1 MILGPHKTVKTSH
14 ITKVILQKDFTL
26 ILLFESGE
34 LRILDMKPCIKGE
47 GIWAKLRD
55 WEVFS
60 KAQVQEDFGG
70 LVWTEE
76 LDYCPDSAFMD
87 SKPLPLGILEDLMD
101 VYSVKKT
108 GDGEY
113 KSAG

>member
-1 MILGPHKTVKTSH
+1 MKTSH
-14 ITKVILQKDFTL
+14 ITKVIPQKDFTL

-34 LRILDMKPCIKGE
+34 LRILDMKPCIKGK
-47 GIWAKLRD
+47 GIWARLRD

-60 KAQVQEDFGG
+60 KVQVQEDFGG
-70 LVWTEE
+70 FVWTEE

-87 SKPLPLGILEDLMD
+87 SKPLPLGILKDLMD
-101 VYSVKKT
+101 VYSITKT
-108 GDGEY
+108 GDTEY